1 MNPGYQGQQAPGG
14 FQPQAGGGYGQGTTP
29 MPMPGGGGGAPTPA
43 KKSPPL
49 LFISAGL
56 LALMVA
62 CNWLVGAFKIDG
74 DGGRFFTHTAVASGT
89 MGLGILMLVGFSR
102 LSEKD
107 KEHPATL
114 GLGLV
119 VCVLITAVI
128 SLAALLQFR

>member
-1 MNPGYQGQQAPGG
+1 MNPGYQGQQQTPAG
-14 FQPQAGGGYGQGTTP
+14 FQSGAGGYPAAQAA
-29 MPMPGGGGGAPTPA
+29 PMPGSGGPSPTPA

-49 LFISAGL
+49 LFIAAAL
-56 LALMVA
+56 LALMVG

-74 DGGRFFTHTAVASGT
+74 DGGRFFTHTAAASGT
-89 MGLGILMLVGFSR
+89 LGLGILMLMGFHR

-107 KEHPATL
+107 KEHTPTL

-119 VCVLITAVI
+119 ICVLITGVI